1 MKTKKIA
8 IITGSLRKDSYGK
21 KFANALIGLAPE
33 TLKLETVD
41 ISELPYYNEDLEND
55 VPVQWKKFRDTMKT
69 YDGVIFVTPEY
80 NRSIPAVIKNA
91 IDVGSRPYGQNAWN
105 GKPGAI
111 LSYSLGPIA
120 GFGANHHL
128 RQVLSCVNVLVL
140 AQPEVY
146 IGNVM
151 QLFDESGKLIN
162 DSTKDFLLTVMNEY
176 DKLATKLIHTI

>member
-91 IDVGSRPYGQNAWN
+91 IDVGSRPYGQNVWD

-111 LSYSLGPIA
+111 LSYSQGAIS

-128 RQVLSCVNVLVL
+128 RQILVFVNVSVL
-140 AQPEVY
+140 AQPEAY
-146 IGNVM
+146 IGNAGP
-151 QLFDESGKLIN
+151 LFDDNGKLTN
-162 DSTKDFLLTVMNEY
+162 DSTLGFLKNFLLEY
-176 DKLATKLIHTI
+176 EKWFNKLT